1 LRAVLFPLLAA
12 ILAQWA
18 GSSSVCA
25 CDGLADGPS
34 GIVVAVPDGNTVKLD
49 SGLAVR
55 LIGTRAPMPAGS
67 RPGAQAEPL
76 AAEARAGL
84 AALVL
89 GKTVR
94 LGLDAEESDRYGNME
109 AELFLAG
116 PAGTWV
122 EPALLAAGLARV
134 EPSPVNRRCIDE
146 LLAAEA
152 PARAAGLGI
161 WADPYYSVR
170 NANDPESLAALAG
183 RYELAEG
190 KVVSVG
196 ATPKRDYLDFGRV
209 WKDDV
214 TATIGAKALRLFSAS
229 SIDPLSFRGKRVRVR
244 GWVEDHDGPSIEVES
259 PAQVEV
265 VESR

>member
-1 LRAVLFPLLAA
+1 FPLLAA

-122 EPALLAAGLARV
+122 EPA
-134 EPSPVNRRCIDE
+134 PVNRRCIDE

-170 NANDPESLAALAG
+170 NANDPESLAELAG

-214 TATIGAKALRLFSAS
+214 TATIGAKALRLFS
-229 SIDPLSFRGKRVRVR
+229 
-244 GWVEDHDGPSIEVES
+244 
-259 PAQVEV
+259 
-265 VESR
+265 